1 MRPTRIRDYSMKLFI
16 RITLFLTLVVGL
28 LFASC
33 DKEEFKTE
41 FKTAVLGKVVA
52 VPSIVS
58 NGEELI
64 LNIEGIVS
72 ASGEATINGKKYYPV
87 VHYLVDG
94 KKVAT
99 SPETSLPFNAKCIIN
114 DLAKGEHTISV
125 EITGS
130 QKEVIVENKVS
141 STTITVQ
148 E

>member
-1 MRPTRIRDYSMKLFI
+1 MKLFI

-28 LFASC
+28 FFASC
-33 DKEEFKTE
+33 DKEEFKTM
-41 FKTAVLGKVVA
+41 VLGKVVA
-52 VPSIVS
+52 TPSIVT

-64 LNIEGIVS
+64 LKIEGNAS
-72 ASGEATINGKKYYPV
+72 ASGEATVNGKKYYPV
-87 VHYLVDG
+87 VLYLVDG

>member
-1 MRPTRIRDYSMKLFI
+1 MLHPTRIRDYTMKLLI

-28 LFASC
+28 FFASC
-33 DKEEFKTE
+33 DKEEFKTM
-41 FKTAVLGKVVA
+41 VLGKVVA
-52 VPSIVS
+52 TPSIVT

-64 LNIEGIVS
+64 LKIDGNVS

-87 VHYLVDG
+87 VLYLVDG

-130 QKEVIVENKVS
+130 QKGVIVDNKVS
-141 STTITVQ
+141 STIITVQ

>member
-1 MRPTRIRDYSMKLFI
+1 M
-16 RITLFLTLVVGL
+16 FLTLVVGL
-28 LFASC
+28 LFTSC
-33 DKEEFKTE
+33 DKEEFKTM
-41 FKTAVLGKVVA
+41 VLGKVV
-52 VPSIVS
+52 VTPSIVT

-64 LNIEGIVS
+64 LKIEGNAS
-72 ASGEATINGKKYYPV
+72 ASGEATVNGKKYYPV

-99 SPETSLPFNAKCIIN
+99 SSETSLPFNAKCIIN

-125 EITGS
+125 EISGS

-141 STTITVQ
+141 PTTITVQ

>member
-1 MRPTRIRDYSMKLFI
+1 MRPTLIRDYTMKLFI

-28 LFASC
+28 FFASC
-33 DKEEFKTE
+33 DKEEFKTM
-41 FKTAVLGKVVA
+41 VLGKVV
-52 VPSIVS
+52 VTPSIVT

-64 LNIEGIVS
+64 LKIEGNAS
-72 ASGEATINGKKYYPV
+72 ASGEATVNEKKYYPV

-99 SPETSLPFNAKCIIN
+99 SSETSLPFNAKCIIN

-130 QKEVIVENKVS
+130 QKEVIVENKVN

>member
-1 MRPTRIRDYSMKLFI
+1 MRPARIRDYTMKLFI

-28 LFASC
+28 LFTSC
-33 DKEEFKTE
+33 DKEEFKNT
-41 FKTAVLGKVVA
+41 VLGKVVA
-52 VPSIVS
+52 TPSIVT
-58 NGEELI
+58 NGVELI
-64 LNIEGIVS
+64 LKIEGNAS
-72 ASGEATINGKKYYPV
+72 ASGEATVNGKKYYPV
-87 VHYLVDG
+87 VLYLVDG

-114 DLAKGEHTISV
+114 DLSKGEHTISV

>member
-1 MRPTRIRDYSMKLFI
+1 M
-16 RITLFLTLVVGL
+16 
-28 LFASC
+28 
-33 DKEEFKTE
+33 
-41 FKTAVLGKVVA
+41 
-52 VPSIVS
+52 
-58 NGEELI
+58 
-64 LNIEGIVS
+64 
-72 ASGEATINGKKYYPV
+72 
-87 VHYLVDG
+87 VDG

-130 QKEVIVENKVS
+130 QKEVIVENNVS

>member
-1 MRPTRIRDYSMKLFI
+1 MRPARIRDHTMKLFI

-28 LFASC
+28 LFTSC
-33 DKEEFKTE
+33 DKEEFKTM
-41 FKTAVLGKVVA
+41 VLGKVV
-52 VPSIVS
+52 VTPSIVT

-64 LNIEGIVS
+64 LKIEGNAS
-72 ASGEATINGKKYYPV
+72 ASGEATVNGKKYYPV

-99 SPETSLPFNAKCIIN
+99 SSETSLPFNAKCIIN

>member
-1 MRPTRIRDYSMKLFI
+1 MHPTRIRDYTMKLFI

-28 LFASC
+28 FFASC
-33 DKEEFKTE
+33 DKEEFKTM
-41 FKTAVLGKVVA
+41 VLGKVVA
-52 VPSIVS
+52 TPSIVT

-64 LNIEGIVS
+64 LKIEGNAS
-72 ASGEATINGKKYYPV
+72 ASGEATVNGKKYYPV
-87 VHYLVDG
+87 VLYLVDG

-114 DLAKGEHTISV
+114 DLSKGEHTISV